1 MLSNYLSSSG
11 RATATT
17 GRAIAGRPL
26 LLSLLEQLP
35 KSRQL
40 LRVENCF
47 DLLVGAIPDCAR
59 FGRSS
64 PSRTAACAI
73 GRRAT
78 TTTPAPPAPST
89 SSTAPFTGPSTAPSA
104 ALTAP
109 IFSEVLH
116 RHCFVGDHRADLVL
130 LRGIEL

>member
-1 MLSNYLSSSG
+1 L
-11 RATATT
+11 T

-26 LLSLLEQLP
+26 LLSLLEQLS
-35 KSRQL
+35 KTRQL

-47 DLLVGAIPDCAR
+47 DLPVGAFPDSAHL
-59 FGRSS
+59 GRWAS

-78 TTTPAPPAPST
+78 TTTTAPTTPST
-89 SSTAPFTGPSTAPSA
+89 SSTAPST

-109 IFSEVLH
+109 VFSEFFH
-116 RHCFVGDHRADLVL
+116 RHCFVGDHRADFGL
-130 LRGIEL
+130 LRGVEL